1 MPDRSAAPP
10 RGAAAALHHRAG
22 YSARPAPVY
31 FDLLEPAS
39 GTPRG
44 TVMMVHGGAHTGSC
58 YLRTADGRPGWAYRF
73 AEAGYRVAV
82 PDWPGT
88 GRSGHVPLDDLTGAV
103 VAAGLGGVIEALGG
117 PVVLMTHSMS
127 GAYGW
132 RLLETHGAAIEAVV
146 GVAPAQPGNIQAV
159 PPVARETEDFVE
171 LAGQA
176 VFPRLDKRA
185 PALSSRIFVEKK
197 LVGDSRHFPRPL
209 IADYAASL
217 LAIPPRLVYERLNIG
232 GSQLK
237 IGRTECLRGKRVL
250 VLTGTD
256 DLDHPRALDSAIVD
270 WLNAAGARAEFLWLG
285 DAGIEG
291 NGHMLM
297 LEGNSDAIARIILDW
312 LDRR

>member
-1 MPDRSAAPP
+1 
-10 RGAAAALHHRAG
+10 
-22 YSARPAPVY
+22 
-31 FDLLEPAS
+31 
-39 GTPRG
+39 
-44 TVMMVHGGAHTGSC
+44 MMVHGGAHTGSC
-58 YLRTADGRPGWAYRF
+58 YLRTADGRPGWAHRF

-82 PDWPGT
+82 PDWPGQ
-88 GRSGHVPLDDLTGAV
+88 GRSGHVPLADLTGAV

-171 LAGQA
+171 LAGQV

-185 PALSSRIFVEKK
+185 PALPSRVFVEKK
-197 LVGDSRHFPRPL
+197 LVGGSRHFPRPL
-209 IADYAASL
+209 MADYAASL

-270 WLNAAGARAEFLWLG
+270 WLNAAGARAEFRWLG

-291 NGHMLM
+291 NSHMLM
-297 LEGNSDAIARIILDW
+297 LEDNSDAVARIILDW